1 MNTYF
6 GENLK
11 MFLKRSGMTNT
22 ELSNRLGVSEVA
34 VSRWVSGQRNPRAEM
49 IDKLCEIFNC
59 THNDLMM
66 PNSEEIQRDKEAYAE
81 ALRLLESLN
90 TDGIMEVVN
99 YIGNLNDRFLK

>member
-1 MNTYF
+1 M
-6 GENLK
+6 
-11 MFLKRSGMTNT
+11 
-22 ELSNRLGVSEVA
+22 LGVSEVA

-49 IDKLCEIFNC
+49 IDRMCEIFSC

-81 ALRLLESLN
+81 ALKLLESLN